1 MRATYTLAD
10 NGALEALREEN
21 VRLRETLDRMEHF
34 RSSAETALAMA
45 EERERATVVAWL
57 RAQRVYGTDELLGQ
71 GWANVCNILADQIE
85 NGMHRFSK
93 PS

>member
-1 MRATYTLAD
+1 MKATYTLAD
-10 NGALEALREEN
+10 AGALEALREEN
-21 VRLRETLDRMEHF
+21 ARLRETLDRMEHF

-45 EERERATVVAWL
+45 EERERAAVVAWL

-71 GWANVCNILADQIE
+71 GWANVCNILADRIE

>member
-10 NGALEALREEN
+10 AGALEALRAEN
-21 VRLRETLDRMEHF
+21 ARLNEVLGRMEHF

-71 GWANVCNILADQIE
+71 GWANVCNILADRIE